1 MSETIDQNGG
11 KYIMNEIINLD
22 ELRLSKL
29 DHDELLVESIER
41 MSKWRL
47 SQTILIKELT
57 GRIEELE
64 ENVKE
69 RENEID
75 DIFRILNAT

>member
-1 MSETIDQNGG
+1 MS
-11 KYIMNEIINLD
+11 EIINI
-22 ELRLSKL
+22 EEIRLSKL
-29 DHDELLVESIER
+29 NHDELLVESIER
-41 MSKWRL
+41 L
-47 SQTILIKELT
+47 SGLMTTQAKLVKELT

>member
-1 MSETIDQNGG
+1 MS
-11 KYIMNEIINLD
+11 EIINL
-22 ELRLSKL
+22 EEIRLSKL
-29 DHDELLVESIER
+29 NHDELLVESIE
-41 MSKWRL
+41 KL
-47 SQTILIKELT
+47 SNHMTTQAKLVKELT

>member
-1 MSETIDQNGG
+1 MS
-11 KYIMNEIINLD
+11 EIINL
-22 ELRLSKL
+22 EEIRLSKL
-29 DHDELLVESIER
+29 NHDELLVESIER
-41 MSKWRL
+41 L
-47 SQTILIKELT
+47 SGLMTTQAKLVKELT